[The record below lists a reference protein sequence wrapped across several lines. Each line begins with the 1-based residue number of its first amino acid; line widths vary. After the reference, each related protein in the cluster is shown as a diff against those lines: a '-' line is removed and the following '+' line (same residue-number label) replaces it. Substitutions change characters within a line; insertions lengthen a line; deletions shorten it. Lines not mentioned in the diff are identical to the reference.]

1 MSENF
6 AENTAW
12 FIQPWTASGST
23 RQQTELEKARKL
35 ELMRLAR
42 NDLEQVRMLTEQVR
56 KRERK
61 KLERV
66 TLLRDIVDGFLFPME
81 KKMRDVLKQLG
92 V

>member
-1 MSENF
+1 MLGPFVS
-6 AENTAW
+6 A
-12 FIQPWTASGST
+12 QPWTASGST

-61 KLERV
+61 KLERCALV
-66 TLLRDIVDGFLFPME
+66 RDVVDRLLYPLERT
-81 KKMRDVLKQLG
+81 MRDVLKILAG
-92 V
+92 